1 MSSVE
6 ERNMELSRLGLWTTF
21 EGASLAEAVQ
31 VAQRVESL
39 GYGTLWMSMSLRR
52 DLLVTAS
59 HLLANTQDLIIATG
73 IQATFDRRPS
83 TMVQGQRTLDELY
96 GGRFLLGLGVSH
108 PVIVNELH
116 GLEYGPPL
124 TTMRAYLNAMDQGLN
139 PASVLGEEI
148 SGITT
153 AVTRD
158 RPLRV
163 LAALGPKMLALSAE
177 RADGA
182 HPYFMP
188 PEHTHEAR
196 QILGP
201 DKWLCPEVKVVLDED
216 PSRARAA
223 ARMAGAPNIK
233 LENYRKAWRRFG
245 FTDADF
251 ADGGSDR
258 LIDATVA
265 WGSQASVER
274 FIQRHFNAGATQVCL
289 HFVAAGHEFGTIP
302 WEAVEAMA
310 PGR

>member
-1 MSSVE
+1 
-6 ERNMELSRLGLWTTF
+6 MELSRLGFWTSF
-21 EGASLAEAVQ
+21 EGASLEEAVQ
-31 VAQRVESL
+31 VAQRVEAL

-59 HLLANTQDLIIATG
+59 HLLANTQDLIIGTA
-73 IQATFDRRPS
+73 IQATFDRLPS
-83 TMVQGQRTLDELY
+83 TMVAGQRTLHELS

-108 PVIVNELH
+108 PVVVDELH

-124 TTMRAYLNAMDQGLN
+124 TTMRAYLDAMDRGLDIAAVFGGAI
-139 PASVLGEEI
+139 PTSRDASVR
-148 SGITT
+148 SS
-153 AVTRD
+153 
-158 RPLRV
+158 PPRV
-163 LAALGPKMLALSAE
+163 LAALGPKMMALSGE

-201 DKWLCPEVKVVLDED
+201 DAWLCPEVKVVLDED

-223 ARMAGAPNIK
+223 ARSIGAPNIS
-233 LENYRKAWRRFG
+233 LENYRKSWRRFG

-258 LIDATVA
+258 LIDSTVA
-265 WGSQASVER
+265 WGSQASVEA
-274 FIQRHFNAGATQVCL
+274 FIQRHFDAGATHVCL
-289 HFVAAGHEFGTIP
+289 HFVATGDDFGTIP
-302 WEAVEAMA
+302 WEAVEALA
-310 PGR
+310 PK